1 MGSEILFV
9 KWFVNE
15 KSSHFGEF
23 GLAEDARTLPRGK
36 NGRWRATTAFLSAK
50 GGDLRRLFGSGMG
63 RPRETILSL
72 ETPKWTMAMRPQ
84 REQGRQVLSN
94 RMHNAGRGRR
104 RACAKAGTRRKA
116 DALPKGRA
124 SARDQKPAN
133 LKRETF
139 GFRFN
144 RRFLPSRLPASER
157 WQSGRLYLTR
167 NQACPQGYRGFES
180 LPLRHLALRPSAVV
194 NHLDR
199 TAERCAEQRRR
210 YQHANSF
217 TA

>member
-1 MGSEILFV
+1 MKKVRISANSGLPKTRELCPEGKTGDGRRRPRFCRRKEAICGGSSE
-9 KWFVNE
+9 
-15 KSSHFGEF
+15 
-23 GLAEDARTLPRGK
+23 AEWAG
-36 NGRWRATTAFLSAK
+36 
-50 GGDLRRLFGSGMG
+50 
-63 RPRETILSL
+63 PRETILSL
-72 ETPKWTMAMRPQ
+72 ETPKRTMAMRPQ

-116 DALPKGRA
+116 YALPKGRA